1 MHLFFIRFLISSLI
15 SSVLIMIILGIKKIF
30 KNHISARWQ
39 YNIWF
44 LFLVILIIPFIPQ
57 QYLDFSQLNRWS
69 VDLQNKEDHMMT
81 DDSLLNHKAQETLNQ
96 EGNLQDFS
104 ISVQRSTAAYINFA
118 LISIWILGCLIY
130 TSILVI
136 VKLRLNKVKDSIR
149 VLDDVKII
157 GLFEKCKRELD
168 ISKDLIVGESGLV
181 YSSMTFGLKKTYIVF
196 PLVMTHQLSESELYH
211 IFLHELSHYK
221 NKDIIINEV
230 MCFFQI
236 IYWFNPFVR
245 LAFKKMRLDREINCD
260 VSVLQRLKEENYIQY
275 GKTIIN
281 CAEKQIQPS
290 FFSIT
295 TSIAGTKKEIT
306 KRIQKI
312 ASYKVENRW
321 MNIKSICIFIFI
333 AILILNKSAAISI
346 LGYENK
352 RYDFKATHVVY
363 EDLSSYFGER
373 EGSFVLYD
381 LQADKY
387 AIYNKEKS
395 ITRVSPDS
403 TYKIYSALI
412 GLENNVIQV
421 DDSKKGWNGQQYTYE
436 AWNKDQDLSSA
447 IKNSVN
453 WYFQEIDQQ
462 VGYDKLQYYLDEIE
476 YGNGD
481 ITGGIRDYWQ
491 ESSLLIS
498 PVEQVELLTDL
509 YTDNTLFESTH
520 IAKVKEALKLE
531 ENNGAVLSGKTGT
544 GMINDK
550 EVNGWFIGYVEK
562 NGQTYIFA
570 TNVQGE
576 ENTNGSLATK
586 ITLDILSDK
595 NIY

>member
-1 MHLFFIRFLISSLI
+1 M
-15 SSVLIMIILGIKKIF
+15 
-30 KNHISARWQ
+30 
-39 YNIWF
+39 
-44 LFLVILIIPFIPQ
+44 
-57 QYLDFSQLNRWS
+57 
-69 VDLQNKEDHMMT
+69 
-81 DDSLLNHKAQETLNQ
+81 
-96 EGNLQDFS
+96 
-104 ISVQRSTAAYINFA
+104 
-118 LISIWILGCLIY
+118 
-130 TSILVI
+130 
-136 VKLRLNKVKDSIR
+136 
-149 VLDDVKII
+149 
-157 GLFEKCKRELD
+157 
-168 ISKDLIVGESGLV
+168 
-181 YSSMTFGLKKTYIVF
+181 
-196 PLVMTHQLSESELYH
+196 
-211 IFLHELSHYK
+211 
-221 NKDIIINEV
+221 
-230 MCFFQI
+230 
-236 IYWFNPFVR
+236 
-245 LAFKKMRLDREINCD
+245 
-260 VSVLQRLKEENYIQY
+260 
-275 GKTIIN
+275 
-281 CAEKQIQPS
+281 
-290 FFSIT
+290 
-295 TSIAGTKKEIT
+295 
-306 KRIQKI
+306 
-312 ASYKVENRW
+312 
-321 MNIKSICIFIFI
+321 
-333 AILILNKSAAISI
+333 
-346 LGYENK
+346 
-352 RYDFKATHVVY
+352 
-363 EDLSSYFGER
+363 
-373 EGSFVLYD
+373 
-381 LQADKY
+381 
-387 AIYNKEKS
+387 
-395 ITRVSPDS
+395 TRVSPDS

-436 AWNKDQDLSSA
+436 AWNKDQDLNSA

-586 ITLDILSDK
+586 ITLDILGDK